1 MDSVRQNK
9 MNSLLQR
16 ELAVIMQQE
25 TRSLLP
31 GALITVSAV
40 RVSPDMGIAKVY
52 LSLFPVKDK
61 KAAIAHI
68 KEHSQ
73 RVRGQLGLR
82 VGKQMR
88 VVPELLFYID
98 DSLDRAEEIDKLLK
112 GA

>member
-1 MDSVRQNK
+1 

-68 KEHSQ
+68 KEHSH
-73 RVRGQLGLR
+73 RLRGQLGLR